1 MPLFNRRGQEV
12 TGLPTHAQS
21 TAAVGTWAEPSTV
34 QVIATGTLVVQTS
47 GGETLTIANA
57 PVGFIPAVE
66 CIGLGTGNTANV
78 LRSW

>member
-12 TGLPTHAQS
+12 TGLPQHAQS

-66 CIGLGTGNTANV
+66 CLGLGTGNTAGV